1 MDAMF
6 NDQYYNAS
14 DNDKDIEDNDI
25 NMQLMNDQVDDLGK
39 VIDEELG
46 SDEEALPADEIIQAQ
61 KDKKL
66 KKFEDKLGESVK

>member
-6 NDQYYNAS
+6 NDEYYNAS

-39 VIDEELG
+39 VIDDV
-46 SDEEALPADEIIQAQ
+46 SDEEVVSDDEKFIQT
-61 KDKKL
+61 
-66 KKFEDKLGESVK
+66 

>member
-6 NDQYYNAS
+6 NDEYYNAS

-39 VIDEELG
+39 VIDDV
-46 SDEEALPADEIIQAQ
+46 SDEEVVADDEKFIQT
-61 KDKKL
+61 
-66 KKFEDKLGESVK
+66 

>member
-1 MDAMF
+1 MF

-46 SDEEALPADEIIQAQ
+46 SDEEALAADEII
-61 KDKKL
+61 
-66 KKFEDKLGESVK
+66 

>member
-39 VIDEELG
+39 VIDDV
-46 SDEEALPADEIIQAQ
+46 SDDEALAD
-61 KDKKL
+61 D
-66 KKFEDKLGESVK
+66 

>member
-61 KDKKL
+61 KDKK
-66 KKFEDKLGESVK
+66 

>member
-1 MDAMF
+1 MYDKTMDAMF

-39 VIDEELG
+39 GVDDV
-46 SDEEALPADEIIQAQ
+46 SDEEAVADEQEF
-61 KDKKL
+61 L
-66 KKFEDKLGESVK
+66 